1 VFVLFQPRFILVL
14 RYFFLLFTIEYS
26 DPSISLFCLFDL
38 GCLGNVKIF
47 FHFFVSNL
55 AKKSNVVPYSSAL
68 NQYPI
73 MHCPAMISQP
83 LIYIV
88 CNCTAL
94 CPTKGLRR
102 RQALNFIMAAALQ
115 WLFFSSLSGVSG
127 VMSRVSGHVSDV
139 RSSQWCQVMS
149 EVSGHSRSGQAMS
162 GVSGHFTSGHVRS
175 VRSLQEW
182 QVKSVVLIK
191 SCQECQVISRV
202 VRSCQWCH
210 VMSDVRSVML
220 CQVMSVS
227 GVLGHVR
234 SVRSFQEW
242 VRSVRSCQWCH
253 VMSGHVNHVRSFSK
267 KLLKL
272 TVTVNLLLMQ
282 CPKGHIF

>member
-1 VFVLFQPRFILVL
+1 MSGHV
-14 RYFFLLFTIEYS
+14 S
-26 DPSISLFCLFDL
+26 D
-38 GCLGNVKIF
+38 
-47 FHFFVSNL
+47 
-55 AKKSNVVPYSSAL
+55 
-68 NQYPI
+68 
-73 MHCPAMISQP
+73 
-83 LIYIV
+83 
-88 CNCTAL
+88 
-94 CPTKGLRR
+94 
-102 RQALNFIMAAALQ
+102 
-115 WLFFSSLSGVSG
+115 
-127 VMSRVSGHVSDV
+127 VMSVMSGQVSDV

-149 EVSGHSRSGQAMS
+149 EVSGHFRSGQAMS
-162 GVSGHFTSGHVRS
+162 GVSGHFTSGQVMSGVSGHYRSGQAISGVSDHFTSGHVRS